1 MNYKSITADVHTC
14 KNHVLSAYS
23 AVVTLLSA
31 GDMIMSKTNIVLKDT
46 NGVLYKENTSLFFN
60 RSQHHKDISSP

>member
-14 KNHVLSAYS
+14 KNHVLGAYS

-31 GDMIMSKTNIVLKDT
+31 GDMIMSKTNIVFALLGLLK
-46 NGVLYKENTSLFFN
+46 
-60 RSQHHKDISSP
+60 SSRGDRHLNKQ

>member
-1 MNYKSITADVHTC
+1 MNLKSITADVRTC

-31 GDMIMSKTNIVLKDT
+31 GGMIMNKTNIVFALLGLLKSSR
-46 NGVLYKENTSLFFN
+46 GVRQLNK
-60 RSQHHKDISSP
+60 Q